1 MSVTLA
7 WSKPAKI
14 CVQKIA
20 MADQGMPPGALPGR
34 DWLEAELADS
44 LDEDF
49 ELDLEDAAL
58 SLKIARIYKD
68 KHPDTIDRTTYSH
81 VLIRLQSQLI
91 KLQD

>member
-1 MSVTLA
+1 
-7 WSKPAKI
+7 
-14 CVQKIA
+14 
-20 MADQGMPPGALPGR
+20 MADQGTPPGALPER

-49 ELDLEDAAL
+49 EPDLEDAAL
-58 SLKIARIYKD
+58 SLKIARIYED

-91 KLQD
+91 SKRRLCPIDFRGSFALRERRVSF